1 MTATATSDAGPT
13 GRPDAEGI
21 LARVFGSAAGAS
33 RARTVAGPFLS
44 FIAAMLVGAVIV
56 AFEGENPAGVA
67 WAIVRGVFSEP
78 NGVSNTLIA
87 ASPLL
92 LIGLGLAVAYR
103 AKVFT
108 IGAEGQYVVG
118 ATAAIAWATASGL
131 RDLPGFML
139 IVTSMIVGAAAGALW
154 GAVPAVLR
162 SRFGT
167 NVVISSLLLNY
178 IGVAVLRWAVRAGI
192 EDPESA
198 VPKSYDVGAARLP
211 LVGGID
217 VHLGVVITLLLVP
230 VFVVLMRATRF
241 GFRVDVLG
249 NNESAHGAN
258 EGSIARMTLLVML
271 VSGGCAGLAGFFEV
285 AGVTGRLT
293 MTSGAGY
300 GFTAILIAL
309 LGRLRP
315 IGVAVAALG
324 MSGLAIGFEAAQSDY
339 DLPRSLVDVLRAL
352 IVVFLVAGDA
362 LVTRKNAEAAR

>member
-1 MTATATSDAGPT
+1 MAATATPSAHPTDPTDPT
-13 GRPDAEGI
+13 GLLGRLLGGA
-21 LARVFGSAAGAS
+21 SGAS
-33 RARTVAGPFLS
+33 RARTIAGPFLS

-56 AFEGENPAGVA
+56 AFEGENPAAVA

-78 NGVSNTLIA
+78 NGVANTLIA

-118 ATAAIAWATASGL
+118 ATAAIAWVTAGGV
-131 RDLPGFML
+131 RDLPGFVL
-139 IVTSMIVGAAAGALW
+139 IVSGIVIGAAAGALW
-154 GAVPAVLR
+154 GAIPAVLR

-178 IGVAVLRWAVRAGI
+178 IGIALLQWSVRAGFK
-192 EDPESA
+192 DPASF
-198 VPKSYDVGAARLP
+198 VPKSRDVADARLP
-211 LVGGID
+211 FVSGLD
-217 VHLGVVITLLLVP
+217 VHLGVVLTLLLVP
-230 VFVVLMRATRF
+230 VFVILMRTSRF
-241 GFRVDVLG
+241 GYRVDVLG
-249 NNESAHGAN
+249 NNAFAHGAN

-285 AGVTGRLT
+285 AGVTGRLQS
-293 MTSGAGY
+293 TSGAGY

-315 IGVAVAALG
+315 VGVLIAALG

-339 DLPRSLVDVLRAL
+339 DLPKSLVDVLRAL

-362 LVTRKNAEAAR
+362 LVARKNAEAAR

>member
-1 MTATATSDAGPT
+1 MTATASPTTS
-13 GRPDAEGI
+13 PDGL
-21 LARVFGSAAGAS
+21 LARVLGTAGAS

-44 FIAAMLVGAVIV
+44 FAAAMLVGAIIV
-56 AFEGENPAGVA
+56 AFEGENPASVA
-67 WAIVRGVFSEP
+67 WAIVKGVFSEP

-118 ATAAIAWATASGL
+118 ATAAVAWATAPGV
-131 RDLPGFML
+131 RDLPGFVL
-139 IVTSMIVGAAAGALW
+139 IVTSIVAGTAAGALW

-167 NVVISSLLLNY
+167 SVVISSLLLNY
-178 IGVAVLRWAVRAGI
+178 IGAAVLQWSVRSGI
-192 EDPESA
+192 KDPKSF
-198 VPKSYDVGAARLP
+198 VPKTRDVSAARLP
-211 LVGGID
+211 NVPVLD
-217 VHLGVVITLLLVP
+217 VHLGVLLTLLLVP
-230 VFVVLMRATRF
+230 AFVLLLRATRF
-241 GFRVDVLG
+241 GYRVDVLG
-249 NNESAHGAN
+249 HNASAHGAN

-271 VSGGCAGLAGFFEV
+271 VSGGCAGLAGYFEV

-293 MTSGAGY
+293 SASGAGY

-315 IGVAVAALG
+315 VGVLVAALG
-324 MSGLAIGFEAAQSDY
+324 MSGLAIGFESAQRSY
-339 DLPRSLVDVLRAL
+339 DLPKSLVDVLRAL

-362 LVTRKNAEAAR
+362 LIERKNAEAAR